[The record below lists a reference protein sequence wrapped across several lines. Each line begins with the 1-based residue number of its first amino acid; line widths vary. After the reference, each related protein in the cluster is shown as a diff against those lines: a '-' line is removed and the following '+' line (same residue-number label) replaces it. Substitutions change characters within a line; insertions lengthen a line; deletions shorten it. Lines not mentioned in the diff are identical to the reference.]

1 MNVTDFGEKISRSRQ
16 NAGLTQEE
24 LALRLGVTPQAV
36 SRWERNQSMP
46 DILLFSD
53 LCRVLH
59 VSADSLLE
67 TSHSNITG
75 ESDSRVQEE
84 ILKNLNRC
92 NEPLEIL
99 AGMGLAEVWES
110 ERCTA
115 WVAEQRKLLSQEGY
129 LLPIV
134 RIRDDCRL
142 RDREFIITAFRQVL
156 HDEDIETV
164 DENTWKSMIQTLGN
178 TARAHYDCILNRDIV
193 KLLTDNLK
201 QEYPAL
207 IENTVPQKISY
218 GLLTDVLKH
227 FVRHKNSP
235 TYLPQILEIM
245 DSRLRE
251 HPDAAAEEL
260 AAFVEK
266 ELICEDNVDIYLKK
280 RDALLSLVP

>member
-1 MNVTDFGEKISRSRQ
+1 MNLTNFGEKILRSRQ

-24 LALRLGVTPQAV
+24 LALRIGVTPQAV

-53 LCRVLH
+53 LCRVLN
-59 VSADSLLE
+59 VSADSLLD
-67 TSHSNITG
+67 TVHGNITG
-75 ESDSRVQEE
+75 EYDSQVQEE
-84 ILKNLNRC
+84 IFENLNRC

-99 AGMGLAEVWES
+99 IGIDLAYVWENG
-110 ERCTA
+110 RCTA
-115 WVAEQRKLLSQEGY
+115 WVAEQRKLLSQEGF

-142 RDREFIITAFRQVL
+142 RSREFMITAFRRVL

-164 DENTWKSMIQTLGN
+164 DENTWESMIQTLGN
-178 TARAHYDCILNRDIV
+178 VARAHYDRILNRDIV

-201 QEYPAL
+201 QEYPTL
-207 IENTVPQKISY
+207 IESTVPQKISY
-218 GLLTDVLKH
+218 GLLTDVLKL

-235 TYLPQILEIM
+235 VYLPQIIEII

-251 HPDAAAEEL
+251 HPNATAEEL
-260 AAFVEK
+260 TSFAEK
-266 ELICEDNVDIYLKK
+266 ELIGEDNLDI
-280 RDALLSLVP
+280 LLAERSSL

>member
-1 MNVTDFGEKISRSRQ
+1 MNLTNFGEKILRSRQ

-24 LALRLGVTPQAV
+24 LALRIGVTPQAV

-53 LCRVLH
+53 LCRVLD
-59 VSADSLLE
+59 VSADSLLD
-67 TSHSNITG
+67 TVHGNITG
-75 ESDSRVQEE
+75 EYDSQVQEE
-84 ILKNLNRC
+84 IFENLNHC

-99 AGMGLAEVWES
+99 IGIDLAYVWENG
-110 ERCTA
+110 RCTA
-115 WVAEQRKLLSQEGY
+115 WMAEQRKLLSQEGF

-142 RDREFIITAFRQVL
+142 RGREFMITAFRRVL

-164 DENTWKSMIQTLGN
+164 DENTWESMIQTLGN
-178 TARAHYDCILNRDIV
+178 VARAHYDRILNRDIV

-201 QEYPAL
+201 QEYPTL
-207 IENTVPQKISY
+207 IESTVPQKISY

-235 TYLPQILEIM
+235 AYLPQIIEII

-251 HPDAAAEEL
+251 NPNATVEEL
-260 AAFVEK
+260 ASFVEK
-266 ELICEDNVDIYLKK
+266 ELICEDNLEI
-280 RDALLSLVP
+280 LLAERSPL

>member
-142 RDREFIITAFRQVL
+142 RDREFIITAFRRVL
-156 HDEDIETV
+156 HDEDIEV
-164 DENTWKSMIQTLGN
+164 IAENTWKSMIQTLGN
-178 TARAHYDCILNRDIV
+178 VARVHYDSLLSRDMV

-201 QEYPAL
+201 QEYPTL
-207 IENTVPQKISY
+207 IESTVPQKISY

-235 TYLPQILEIM
+235 AHLPQIIEVM

-266 ELICEDNVDIYLKK
+266 ELIREDNVDIYLKK
-280 RDALLSLVP
+280 REA

>member
-227 FVRHKNSP
+227 FVQHKNSP
-235 TYLPQILEIM
+235 AYLPQILEIM
-245 DSRLRE
+245 DSRLRK

>member
-235 TYLPQILEIM
+235 AHLPQIIEIM

-280 RDALLSLVP
+280 REA

>member
-1 MNVTDFGEKISRSRQ
+1 MNLTNFGEKISRTRQ

-53 LCRVLH
+53 LCRILN
-59 VSADSLLE
+59 VSTDSLLE
-67 TSHSNITG
+67 TTHSNITG
-75 ESDSRVQEE
+75 ESDIRVQEE
-84 ILKNLNRC
+84 IFNNLNRC

-99 AGMGLAEVWES
+99 VGMGLAEVWEN

-115 WVAEQRKLLSQEGY
+115 WVAEQRKLLSQKGY
-129 LLPIV
+129 LLPVV

-142 RDREFIITAFRQVL
+142 RDGEFIITAFRRVL
-156 HDEDIETV
+156 HDEDIEV
-164 DENTWKSMIQTLGN
+164 IAENTWKSMIQTLGN
-178 TARAHYDCILNRDIV
+178 VARVHYDSLLSRDMV

-201 QEYPAL
+201 QEYPTL
-207 IENTVPQKISY
+207 IESTVPQKISY

-235 TYLPQILEIM
+235 AHLPQIIEIM

-266 ELICEDNVDIYLKK
+266 ELIREDNVDIYLKK
-280 RDALLSLVP
+280 REA

>member
-1 MNVTDFGEKISRSRQ
+1 MNLTNFGEKISRTRQ

-36 SRWERNQSMP
+36 SRWERSQSMP

-142 RDREFIITAFRQVL
+142 RDREFIITAFRRVL
-156 HDEDIETV
+156 HDEDIEV
-164 DENTWKSMIQTLGN
+164 IAENTWKSMIQTLGN
-178 TARAHYDCILNRDIV
+178 VARVHYDSLLSRDMV

-201 QEYPAL
+201 QEYPTL
-207 IENTVPQKISY
+207 IESTVPQKISY

-235 TYLPQILEIM
+235 AHLPQIIEIM

-266 ELICEDNVDIYLKK
+266 ELIREDNVDIYLKK
-280 RDALLSLVP
+280 REA

>member
-53 LCRVLH
+53 LCSILH

-115 WVAEQRKLLSQEGY
+115 WVAEQRKLLSLEGY
-129 LLPIV
+129 LLPVV

-142 RDREFIITAFRQVL
+142 RDKEFIITAFRRVL
-156 HDEDIETV
+156 HDEDIEV
-164 DENTWKSMIQTLGN
+164 IAENTWKSMIQTLGN
-178 TARAHYDCILNRDIV
+178 VARVHYDSLLSRDMV

-201 QEYPAL
+201 QEYPTL
-207 IENTVPQKISY
+207 IESTVPQKISY

-235 TYLPQILEIM
+235 AHLPQIIEIM

-266 ELICEDNVDIYLKK
+266 ELIREDNVDIYLKK
-280 RDALLSLVP
+280 REA

>member
-142 RDREFIITAFRQVL
+142 RDREFIITAFRRVL
-156 HDEDIETV
+156 HDEDIEV
-164 DENTWKSMIQTLGN
+164 IAENTWKSMIQTLGN
-178 TARAHYDCILNRDIV
+178 VARVHYDSLLSRDMV

-201 QEYPAL
+201 QEYPTL
-207 IENTVPQKISY
+207 IESTVPQKISY

-235 TYLPQILEIM
+235 AHLPQIIEIM

-266 ELICEDNVDIYLKK
+266 ELIREDNVDIYLKK
-280 RDALLSLVP
+280 REA

>member
-1 MNVTDFGEKISRSRQ
+1 MNLTNFGEKISRTRQ

-53 LCRVLH
+53 LCRILNI
-59 VSADSLLE
+59 SADSLLE
-67 TSHSNITG
+67 TTHSNITG
-75 ESDSRVQEE
+75 ESDIRVQEE
-84 ILKNLNRC
+84 IFNNLNGC

-99 AGMGLAEVWES
+99 VGMGLAEVWEN
-110 ERCTA
+110 ERCIA
-115 WVAEQRKLLSQEGY
+115 WAAEQRKLLSLEGY
-129 LLPIV
+129 LLPVV

-142 RDREFIITAFRQVL
+142 RDKEFIITAFRRVL
-156 HDEDIETV
+156 HDEDIEV
-164 DENTWKSMIQTLGN
+164 IAENTWKSMIQTLGN
-178 TARAHYDCILNRDIV
+178 VARVHYDSLLSRDMV

-201 QEYPAL
+201 QEYPTL
-207 IENTVPQKISY
+207 IESTVPQKISY

-235 TYLPQILEIM
+235 AYLPQIIEIM

-280 RDALLSLVP
+280 REA

>member
-1 MNVTDFGEKISRSRQ
+1 MNLTDFGEKISRSRQ

-59 VSADSLLE
+59 VSADSMLE
-67 TSHSNITG
+67 TTHGNITG
-75 ESDSRVQEE
+75 EYDSRAQEE
-84 ILKNLNRC
+84 IFKNLNRC

-99 AGMGLAEVWES
+99 VGMGLAEVWEN

-115 WVAEQRKLLSQEGY
+115 WVAEQRKLLSQEGF
-129 LLPIV
+129 LLPVV

-142 RDREFIITAFRQVL
+142 RDKEFIITAFRRVL
-156 HDEDIETV
+156 HDKDIEV
-164 DENTWKSMIQTLGN
+164 IDENTWKSMIQTLGN

-201 QEYPAL
+201 REYPTL
-207 IENTVPQKISY
+207 VESTVPQKISY

-227 FVRHKNSP
+227 FVRHKNP
-235 TYLPQILEIM
+235 PAYLPQILEIM
-245 DSRLRE
+245 DNRLRA

-260 AAFVEK
+260 ATFVEK
-266 ELICEDNVDIYLKK
+266 ELIREDNVDIYLKK
-280 RDALLSLVP
+280 QDALLSLVP

>member
-1 MNVTDFGEKISRSRQ
+1 MNLTDFGEKISRSRQ

-59 VSADSLLE
+59 VSADSMLE
-67 TSHSNITG
+67 TTHGNITG
-75 ESDSRVQEE
+75 EYDSRAQEE
-84 ILKNLNRC
+84 IFKNLNRC

-99 AGMGLAEVWES
+99 VGMGLAEVWEN

-115 WVAEQRKLLSQEGY
+115 WVAEQRKLLSQEGF
-129 LLPIV
+129 LLPVV

-142 RDREFIITAFRQVL
+142 RDKEFIITAFRRVL
-156 HDEDIETV
+156 HDEDIEV
-164 DENTWKSMIQTLGN
+164 IDENTWESMIQTLGN

-201 QEYPAL
+201 REYPTL
-207 IENTVPQKISY
+207 VESTVPQKISY

-227 FVRHKNSP
+227 FVRHKNP
-235 TYLPQILEIM
+235 PAYLPQILEIM
-245 DSRLRE
+245 DNRLRE

-266 ELICEDNVDIYLKK
+266 ELIREDNVDIYLKK
-280 RDALLSLVP
+280 RDASLSLVP